1 MQNICVLLFLPICT
15 IFKVNDIYF
24 NAAGFFP
31 LSLSITF
38 KQNTA
43 GKKWRG
49 TSGGLTNN
57 LILRHTSLSD
67 EQTSI
72 VACKNCLT
80 EVCQVLGSSS
90 PQRQL
95 DPRCSS
101 ANGLL
106 SGSRS
111 DMMPY

>member
-1 MQNICVLLFLPICT
+1 MSCYFFPIYT

-24 NAAGFFP
+24 NAVFYSP
-31 LSLSITF
+31 ESITF
-38 KQNTA
+38 KQNSA
-43 GKKWRG
+43 GN
-49 TSGGLTNN
+49 SGEAPSGVLTNHF
-57 LILRHTSLSD
+57 ILRHRSLSD
-67 EQTSI
+67 EQTLI
-72 VACKNCLT
+72 VACKNRLT

-90 PQRQL
+90 SQRQL

-106 SGSRS
+106 SGSGS